1 MWIEILGPCRRQPH
15 TQEQGPLPESAV
27 PAVPAVPSINTISY
41 VHEPAENLRRT
52 CGSRLDL
59 GRAKA
64 QSRRSLTTRRVI
76 NIIINHDTDQ
86 LAVICQSQGVN
97 GDVTSVTSQP
107 HALLVNHGSDS
118 AMEEYRLV

>member
-1 MWIEILGPCRRQPH
+1 LWIQFQGRADGNLTP
-15 TQEQGPLPESAV
+15 QEQGPLPESAE
-27 PAVPAVPSINTISY
+27 PAVPAVPSINTIAY
-41 VHEPAENLRRT
+41 VHEPAENLRKI
-52 CGSRLDL
+52 CGCRLDL
-59 GRAKA
+59 ARAKA
-64 QSRRSLTTRRVI
+64 QWRRSLTARCMI

-86 LAVICQSQGVN
+86 LAVICQGQGVN